1 MSSNLSRRLLA
12 DAIFLLAL
20 SAFLGCLHHA
30 LRADRPIFAAPR
42 NPGYAALGAIS
53 APEVRSLLGQPGVV
67 LVDARPEK
75 LYHHGTIP
83 GSLSLPLHYAIDD
96 RTLATLQS
104 ARRVIVFCSNMH
116 CNASKEQGVA
126 LGIRGIEKIEVYE
139 GGVEEW
145 KSLGFPLSG
154 ASQP

>member
-12 DAIFLLAL
+12 DSVFLLAL

-53 APEVRSLLGQPGVV
+53 ASELHSLLGQPGVV
-67 LVDARPEK
+67 LIDARPEK
-75 LYHHGTIP
+75 VYRQGTIP
-83 GSLSLPLHYAIDD
+83 GSLSLPLHYAVEGG
-96 RTLATLQS
+96 TLSILKS

-126 LGIRGIEKIEVYE
+126 LGTRGIERITIYE

-145 KSLGFPLSG
+145 KRLGLPLG
-154 ASQP
+154 PGQR